1 MKSEG
6 TSKKKLKKALK
17 TSTAVVL
24 LTTAVLSVIYRLPL
38 CFESQNPA
46 ALAAAAFTLTN
57 GEYKLENSKTEKP
70 TASDQKPTESA
81 DTEPVAEK
89 NHKRDKSTYYDS
101 YGNHDGENKY
111 TVEERT
117 IGDTELRLTTALS
130 KTKRDCR
137 LTLTDFFRQN
147 CRFQLTRA

>member
-1 MKSEG
+1 VKSEG

-57 GEYKLENSKTEKP
+57 GEYKLENSKTESRQLP
-70 TASDQKPTESA
+70 TKSPQNQPT
-81 DTEPVAEK
+81 
-89 NHKRDKSTYYDS
+89 
-101 YGNHDGENKY
+101 
-111 TVEERT
+111 
-117 IGDTELRLTTALS
+117 
-130 KTKRDCR
+130 
-137 LTLTDFFRQN
+137 QN
-147 CRFQLTRA
+147 P